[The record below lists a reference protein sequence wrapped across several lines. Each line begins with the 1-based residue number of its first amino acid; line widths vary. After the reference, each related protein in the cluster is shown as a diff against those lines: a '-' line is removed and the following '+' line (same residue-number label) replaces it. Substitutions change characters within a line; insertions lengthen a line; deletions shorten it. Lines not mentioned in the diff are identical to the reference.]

1 MERKYLSR
9 IIDKELEKYLEA
21 FGAVSIIGPKWCGKT
36 TSGEQKAKSILKLQD
51 PDKSVGYLVTAE
63 NKPSLLLIGDNPRLI
78 DEWQMAPVL
87 WDAIR
92 SSVDERNEEGLYILT
107 GSTTID
113 ESQISHS
120 GTGRIARLKMYPMS
134 LYESAESNGKVSLEQ
149 LFNNHEYSIDGIQSD
164 LSLENLI
171 FAACRGGWPSSLG
184 LKNDSAKL
192 LISKAYIDNIIES
205 DVSTV
210 DGKSKDPQ
218 KVRYLLRSYARNIA
232 TQATNKT
239 IIDDINANINLSESL
254 YYEYIKALTRLFVIE
269 DVPAWNP
276 NIRSKT
282 VIRSLNKKM
291 FIDPSIAVASL
302 DSSPNILMNDFNTFG
317 FIFEN
322 LCTRDLKVY
331 ASALGGQISYYRD
344 RLGLEVDAVLHLRD
358 ERYALIEFK
367 LGSKQIDEGASH
379 LLEVVKLIKES
390 NLNNKNSKIKEPALL
405 MIITGEG
412 MAYTRN
418 DGVKIIPIGCLKD

>member
-1 MERKYLSR
+1 
-9 IIDKELEKYLEA
+9 
-21 FGAVSIIGPKWCGKT
+21 
-36 TSGEQKAKSILKLQD
+36 
-51 PDKSVGYLVTAE
+51 
-63 NKPSLLLIGDNPRLI
+63 
-78 DEWQMAPVL
+78 
-87 WDAIR
+87 
-92 SSVDERNEEGLYILT
+92 
-107 GSTTID
+107 
-113 ESQISHS
+113 
-120 GTGRIARLKMYPMS
+120 
-134 LYESAESNGKVSLEQ
+134 
-149 LFNNHEYSIDGIQSD
+149 
-164 LSLENLI
+164 
-171 FAACRGGWPSSLG
+171 
-184 LKNDSAKL
+184 
-192 LISKAYIDNIIES
+192 
-205 DVSTV
+205 
-210 DGKSKDPQ
+210 
-218 KVRYLLRSYARNIA
+218 VRYLLRSYARNIA

-302 DSSPNILMNDFNTFG
+302 DSSPNILMNDFNAFG

-390 NLNNKNSKIKEPALL
+390 NLRNKDSKIKEPDLL